1 MTPRKTETRLALLT
15 LTGVSVYLPFETW
28 HSLTSGLSQPSYV
41 ITLLGM
47 LLLVWGALVSL
58 RSQPALAPGI
68 LGTGYAWTAA
78 HTWLLTVNRV
88 DALSREVETQGS
100 VGMVW
105 LTAAFTIA
113 VTLGLAVSL
122 LLIVELQRKT
132 LQTPRKQHLNHC

>member
-15 LTGVSVYLPFETW
+15 LAGVSGYLPLETW

-41 ITLLGM
+41 ITFLGM

-68 LGTGYAWTAA
+68 LGTGYAWTSA
-78 HTWLLTVNRV
+78 HAWLLTVNRV
-88 DALSREVETQGS
+88 DTIGREVGGQGIA
-100 VGMVW
+100 GMVW

-132 LQTPRKQHLNHC
+132 V